1 MRLKKRG
8 YFFVIDAMLGLAV
21 IIVGVFL
28 ITASYSKI
36 PQPTQVSFLADD
48 LMNFLANT
56 KIKDLNDPYAGIGG
70 ELWDQGIITD
80 GENSLL
86 QQAGIFYKT
95 NNLAVAHKFIGN
107 VTIGVV
113 PSPYRYEVWIDS
125 TILYPNPQPS
135 GHNSSKNNTQLLL
148 TSKQITFGIMNTTTS
163 DIFGPY
169 KAEVFVWER

>member
-1 MRLKKRG
+1 MRLRKRG

-36 PQPTQVSFLADD
+36 PQPTQVTFLADD
-48 LMNFLANT
+48 LLNFLANT

-70 ELWDQGIITD
+70 DLWNQGTITD

-86 QQAGIFYKT
+86 QQIGIFYKT
-95 NNLAVAHKFIGN
+95 KNFQIASKFTGN

-113 PSPYRYEVWIDS
+113 PPQYRYEVWIDDA
-125 TILYPNPQPS
+125 IIYPIPQTS

-148 TSKQITFGIMNTTTS
+148 TSKQITFGILNTTTS
-163 DIFGPY
+163 DLFGPY
-169 KAEVFVWER
+169 KAEVFVWEK